1 MKNKT
6 KGVIAGIAGI
16 ALLTGGSTF
25 ALWSA
30 DVPLLGGTITNG
42 DLDVAAIGTLSWQ
55 DVSADRTP
63 RAITLADWRMVPGD
77 TLEGTQGLDVVLV
90 GDNLVADLAL
100 TDTGSTLPA
109 GVTVEYDVVVGGD
122 VVATAL
128 LGQVATIELQSADNT
143 DAAGR
148 VVVGSTLDGV
158 ADVNVVVR
166 VTFDADDQD
175 QVLETTTLS
184 GLGVSLTQQTR

>member
-1 MKNKT
+1 MRNKT

-30 DVPLLGGTITNG
+30 DAPLAGGTITNG
-42 DLDVAAIGTLSWQ
+42 DLDVAAIGTLAWR

-63 RAITLADWRMVPGD
+63 QDITLADWRMVPGD
-77 TLEGTQGLDVVLV
+77 TLQGTQGLDVVLV

-100 TDTGSTLPA
+100 TDTGSTLPT
-109 GVTVEYDVVVGGD
+109 GVAVEYDVVVGGT
-122 VVATAL
+122 VLATAP
-128 LGQVATIELQSADNT
+128 LGQSASIELQSADNP

-158 ADVNVVVR
+158 ADVTVVVR
-166 VTFDADDQD
+166 VTFDADNQD
-175 QVLETTTLS
+175 EVLATTTLS
-184 GLGVSLTQQTR
+184 GLAVSLTQQTR